1 MSFDLRGRVAG
12 RDRLMRD
19 AVHAVQYLESQGH
32 ERPVLMAYNPVA
44 RVNTF
49 SSLMYSRLWQ
59 HGVAPLPLMRF
70 SDLDVLLPLLVY
82 MGVRVVLH
90 MQWTS
95 DILRNA
101 ATEAD
106 AKEKSNEFIGLLD
119 RFLGAGG
126 RLTWTVH
133 NVLPHDCKFPRIE
146 AALQQA
152 VADRARLIH
161 VLNGGTLD
169 ATAEW
174 FIISPQRIVHIPHPH
189 YVGSYPD
196 IVSRDQARYDL
207 GLLADEVVYAFVGAI
222 KPYKGLEQ
230 LLDAFD
236 TVREDGRPRRL
247 LVAGLPDDDPDTQ
260 ELLDRCLLHPY
271 VELHP
276 YRIPDGEL
284 QYYLRAADVA
294 VLPYQRSLNSGVLML
309 ALSFGLPVVAPDT
322 PATAEILTEDVARIF
337 RPGDQGSL
345 SNALASADEL
355 ITPAAR
361 EAAQRIALKF
371 DPGELAEQFAA
382 LIGRVAADW
391 PLASAIQL
399 HDSGSGVLLA
409 D

>member
-19 AVHAVQYLESQGH
+19 AVHAVQYLEGNGH

-44 RVNTF
+44 RVNTY

-59 HGVAPLPLMRF
+59 HGIAPLPLIRF
-70 SDLDVLLPLLVY
+70 TDIDVLLPLLVY
-82 MGVRVVLH
+82 QGIRVVLH

-95 DILRNA
+95 EILRHA
-101 ATEAD
+101 ETEAD
-106 AKEKSNEFIGLLD
+106 AKEKANEFIGLLD

-133 NVLPHDCKFPRIE
+133 NVLPHDCRFPHIE
-146 AALQQA
+146 ATLQQA
-152 VADRARLIH
+152 VADRAWLIH
-161 VLNGGTLD
+161 VLNSGTLD

-174 FIISPQRIVHIPHPH
+174 FTIPPKKSVHIPHPH

-207 GLLADEVVYAFVGAI
+207 GLLPDEVVYAFVGAI

-247 LVAGLPDDDPDTQ
+247 LVAGLPDDEPDTQ
-260 ELLDRCLLHPY
+260 KLLDRCLLHPY
-271 VELHP
+271 VELRP
-276 YRIPDGEL
+276 YLIPDGEL

-309 ALSFGLPVVAPDT
+309 ALSFGLPVVAPDI
-322 PATAEILTEDVARIF
+322 PATAEILTEDVARTF

-345 SNALASADEL
+345 ASALASADEL
-355 ITPAAR
+355 VTPAAR
-361 EAAQRIALKF
+361 EAARRIALKF

-382 LIGRVAADW
+382 LIGQVAADW
-391 PLASAIQL
+391 PLASAIQ
-399 HDSGSGVLLA
+399 A
-409 D
+409 P

>member
-1 MSFDLRGRVAG
+1 MSFDLRGRVVG
-12 RDRLMRD
+12 RDRLMTN
-19 AVHAVQYLESQGH
+19 ALHAVQYLEGKGH

-44 RVNTF
+44 RVNTY

-70 SDLDVLLPLLVY
+70 SDIDVLLPLLVY
-82 MGVRVVLH
+82 MGIRVILH
-90 MQWTS
+90 LQWTS

-101 ATEAD
+101 TEAE
-106 AKEKSNEFIGLLD
+106 AKAKAKVDEFIGQLD
-119 RFLGAGG
+119 RFLSAGG

-133 NVLPHDCKFPRIE
+133 NVLPHDCKFPHIE

-152 VADRARLIH
+152 VADRARLVH
-161 VLNGGTLD
+161 VLNGGTLE

-174 FIISPQRIVHIPHPH
+174 FTIAPEKSVHIPHPH

-207 GLLADEVVYAFVGAI
+207 GLLPDEMVYAFVGAI

-236 TVREDGRPRRL
+236 AVLEDGRPRRL
-247 LVAGLPDDDPDTQ
+247 LIAGLPDEDAQTQ
-260 ELLDRCLLHPY
+260 KLLDRCLLHPY

-276 YRIPDGEL
+276 TRIPDGEL

-294 VLPYQRSLNSGVLML
+294 VLPYQRALNSGVLML
-309 ALSFGLPVVAPDT
+309 ALSFGLPVVAPDI
-322 PATAEILTEDVARIF
+322 PATAEILTVDVARTF
-337 RPGDQGSL
+337 QPGDQASL
-345 SNALASADEL
+345 TAALASAEKL
-355 ITPAAR
+355 NTTAAR
-361 EAAQRIALKF
+361 EEAQRIARKF
-371 DPGELAEQFAA
+371 DPGELAEQFAV

-391 PLASAIQL
+391 PLVPGAQAS
-399 HDSGSGVLLA
+399 
-409 D
+409 

>member
-1 MSFDLRGRVAG
+1 MSLYLRGRVAG

-19 AVHAVQYLESQGH
+19 AVHAVQYLEISGH

-44 RVNTF
+44 RVNTY
-49 SSLMYSRLWQ
+49 SSLMYSKLWQ
-59 HGVAPLPLMRF
+59 HGIAPLPLIRIT
-70 SDLDVLLPLLVY
+70 DLDVLVPLLGN

-95 DILRNA
+95 EILRQA
-101 ATEAD
+101 TTEAD
-106 AKEKSNEFIGLLD
+106 AKEKSNEFIVLLD
-119 RFLGAGG
+119 KFLGAGG

-133 NVLPHDCKFPRIE
+133 NVLPHDCKFPHIE

-152 VADRARLIH
+152 VADRARLVH

-174 FIISPQRIVHIPHPH
+174 FTISPEKSVHIPHPH

-207 GLLADEVVYAFVGAI
+207 GLLPDEAVYLFFGAI

-247 LVAGLPDDDPDTQ
+247 LVAGFPDDDPGTQ
-260 ELLDRCLLHPY
+260 NLLDRCLLHPY

-276 YRIPDGEL
+276 VRIPDAEL

-294 VLPYQRSLNSGVLML
+294 VLPYQRSLNSGVMML
-309 ALSFGLPVVAPDT
+309 ALSFGLPVVAPDI
-322 PATAEILTEDVARIF
+322 PATAEIVTEEVARTF

-345 SNALASADEL
+345 ASALASSDEL

-361 EAAQRIALKF
+361 EAALRMVQRF
-371 DPGELAEQFAA
+371 DPGKLAEQFAV

-391 PLASAIQL
+391 PLDPPGAQHA
-399 HDSGSGVLLA
+399 GGR
-409 D
+409 

>member
-1 MSFDLRGRVAG
+1 MSYDLRGRVVG
-12 RDRLMRD
+12 RDRLMTN
-19 AVHAVQYLESQGH
+19 AVHAARYLEGKGH

-44 RVNTF
+44 RVNTY

-70 SDLDVLLPLLVY
+70 SDIDVLLPLMVY
-82 MGVRVVLH
+82 MGIRIILH
-90 MQWTS
+90 LQWTS

-101 ATEAD
+101 TEGEAT
-106 AKEKSNEFIGLLD
+106 AKKQANEFIGQLD

-133 NVLPHDCKFPRIE
+133 NVLPHDCKFPHVE

-152 VADRARLIH
+152 VADRARLVH
-161 VLNGGTLD
+161 VLNGGTRE

-174 FIISPQRIVHIPHPH
+174 FTIAPEKSVHIPHPH
-189 YVGSYPD
+189 YIGSYPD

-207 GLLADEVVYAFVGAI
+207 GLQPDEMVYAFVGAI

-236 TVREDGRPRRL
+236 AVLEDGRPRRL
-247 LVAGLPDDDPDTQ
+247 LVAGLPDEDAQTQ
-260 ELLDRCLLHPY
+260 KLLDRCLLHPY

-276 YRIPDGEL
+276 TRIPDGEL

-309 ALSFGLPVVAPDT
+309 ALSFGLPVVAPDI
-322 PATAEILTEDVARIF
+322 PATAEILTVDVARTF
-337 RPGDQGSL
+337 QPGDQASL
-345 SNALASADEL
+345 TAALASAEKL
-355 ITPAAR
+355 KTAAAR
-361 EAAQRIALKF
+361 EEARRIARRF
-371 DPGELAEQFAA
+371 DPGELAEQFAV

-391 PLASAIQL
+391 PLASDAAA
-399 HDSGSGVLLA
+399 S
-409 D
+409 